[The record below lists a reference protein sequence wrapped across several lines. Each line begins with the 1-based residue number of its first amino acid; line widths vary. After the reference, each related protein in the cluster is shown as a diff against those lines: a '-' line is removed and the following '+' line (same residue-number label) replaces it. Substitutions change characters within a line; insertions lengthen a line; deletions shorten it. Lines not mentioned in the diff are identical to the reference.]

1 MSAPYHYGCHYS
13 NSGTVLHFLVRLPPF
28 TKMFL
33 QYQGM
38 RRNDHRLKMFLI
50 KMAPSSRTKKSTKVT
65 LTAIERQFKGPN
77 SQYSANGERKSGII
91 IVASINVLS

>member
-33 QYQGM
+33 QYQGTYACA
-38 RRNDHRLKMFLI
+38 RLKRKIPKFTAFLHCKCFI
-50 KMAPSSRTKKSTKVT
+50 LSYSRDFYNSESKLHTDYFLQTKGHVVFFFFSD
-65 LTAIERQFKGPN
+65 
-77 SQYSANGERKSGII
+77 
-91 IVASINVLS
+91 